1 MKSMKKFFNR
11 FVTDERGL
19 AAVEYAVVA
28 GLIVAGLVT
37 VFGDIGTA
45 ASEKLG
51 QLVTDLGGTI
61 T

>member
-1 MKSMKKFFNR
+1 MKSIQKFFYR
-11 FVTDERGL
+11 FIADERGL

-28 GLIVAGLVT
+28 GLIVAGLIT

-45 ASEKLG
+45 ASDKLG
-51 QLVTDLGGTI
+51 DLVTGLGGSI